1 MTLLM
6 ELSAHSLPC
15 FLRMWTLKSIVLDC
29 YLPWCSTAF
38 SHRWIMRS
46 QDGSNMGEL
55 CRARGAVGIGYPTK
69 KGIFW
74 TEPDSGSTQRMRLT
88 RGILQPRSISYH
100 GTWLFPPS
108 VTYLAPCMEAWGDC
122 SFIHCS
128 SAFHLPRDLRV
139 VTYSRWHPSSNVRE
153 KVSLTHTELRLG
165 DLCAA
170 QREKKKFPYLFH
182 SHSFYDL
189 TQRVLQILLVL
200 KRIN

>member
-100 GTWLFPPS
+100 GTWLFPAS
-108 VTYLAPCMEAWGDC
+108 ITYFFHGETAALSTAPRPFIYQETWG
-122 SFIHCS
+122 
-128 SAFHLPRDLRV
+128 L
-139 VTYSRWHPSSNVRE
+139 W
-153 KVSLTHTELRLG
+153 
-165 DLCAA
+165 
-170 QREKKKFPYLFH
+170 
-182 SHSFYDL
+182 L
-189 TQRVLQILLVL
+189 TQGDILPQMWG
-200 KRIN
+200 RRFH